1 MEKTREQY
9 IEEAYEIMQDVEEV
23 ADLLEDRDDAEKA
36 YCNGK
41 SALAFNIINQ
51 LYVYLNDEHKAELA
65 SYLAQDAHEAMIK
78 KACRVLEEEL
88 SLFRVMDNESLA
100 LIDVAQFVERFKIEL
115 KDE

>member
-23 ADLLEDRDDAEKA
+23 ADLLEDRDEAEKA

-65 SYLAQDAHEAMIK
+65 SYLAKDAHEAMIE
-78 KACRVLEEEL
+78 KACKAFCEARC
-88 SLFRVMDNESLA
+88 SLQYDMCQQGGWKKDCLA
-100 LIDVAQFVERFKIEL
+100 YFNFERQMKGE
-115 KDE
+115 